1 MTITQ
6 PPLGQCSVLGLAFSA
21 KANQVIGG
29 QFGANVAINLYI
41 VSEND
46 YVAFNKTSSCALPA
60 SARPLFVETNVVG
73 THNNYGTTPFP
84 ADGTYYFIFIYR
96 NTGFAQLTNNY
107 VTIVLSFPSS
117 LTLVGA
123 NSNTLVTSISSI
135 SSSQLI
141 STSSISSLSSSS
153 SSIFVAT
160 SIASPIASS
169 TEVQSTSSAMPLTTL
184 FLVLAVA
191 IVAAGGLIGVFLFK
205 SRKRNALSGYL
216 TKIDSTY
223 NQYAVD
229 RIECRTQ
236 LERLKSDAIEMLK
249 KGKIDEGH
257 FLMLDEKI
265 SQYLKDLIQ
274 TTAKEPLS
282 GTSVDQAEAMF
293 CKNCGA
299 RLASDET
306 LCRKC
311 GTKR

>member
-1 MTITQ
+1 
-6 PPLGQCSVLGLAFSA
+6 
-21 KANQVIGG
+21 
-29 QFGANVAINLYI
+29 
-41 VSEND
+41 
-46 YVAFNKTSSCALPA
+46 
-60 SARPLFVETNVVG
+60 
-73 THNNYGTTPFP
+73 
-84 ADGTYYFIFIYR
+84 
-96 NTGFAQLTNNY
+96 
-107 VTIVLSFPSS
+107 
-117 LTLVGA
+117 
-123 NSNTLVTSISSI
+123 
-135 SSSQLI
+135 
-141 STSSISSLSSSS
+141 
-153 SSIFVAT
+153 
-160 SIASPIASS
+160 
-169 TEVQSTSSAMPLTTL
+169 MPLTTL

-299 RLASDET
+299 RLGSDET
-306 LCRKC
+306 LCMKC